1 MAAEEQARRP
11 SQRRTAA
18 ADVVDEAERARAA
31 EKVAV
36 AAAELAVEAA
46 LDTQA
51 EREAAGLPQRVV
63 LMPSEELRS
72 LVRSVIEGIQAG
84 SSPGTVSEGAS
95 RVGDTLTSAQ
105 QQLALDY
112 DVFRTAL
119 GRRGAASIVLYRTDG
134 DLIVIEQGAAS
145 GSWVVVYGR
154 RSGQPHDPVVEIGRA
169 RYEESESGAVIP
181 GLGSCTHISR
191 VEILDRHGRPVR
203 LGRPAARPA
212 TGRPTRRN

>member
-11 SQRRTAA
+11 SQRRAA
-18 ADVVDEAERARAA
+18 AEAVDEAERAREA

-46 LDTQA
+46 LETQA

-84 SSPGTVSEGAS
+84 SSPGTAAEGAS
-95 RVGDTLTSAQ
+95 RVGGTLTGAQ

-154 RSGQPHDPVVEIGRA
+154 RSDQPHDPVVEIGRA
-169 RYEESESGAVIP
+169 RYEESGSGAVIP
-181 GLGSCTHISR
+181 GLSSCTHISR